1 MKFNKDK
8 DRMYYLL
15 KKIITMTIF
24 TRIKNSSIW
33 VFLSKCLYLIIGFLV
48 WLALTFLSELLWG
61 ISTLME
67 GVDESDKKSTKSTIS
82 PEEEKMVKEKSLE
95 KGKSVSYSPN
105 PINQTDIPC
114 WYSRS

>member
-1 MKFNKDK
+1 
-8 DRMYYLL
+8 
-15 KKIITMTIF
+15 
-24 TRIKNSSIW
+24 
-33 VFLSKCLYLIIGFLV
+33 
-48 WLALTFLSELLWG
+48 
-61 ISTLME
+61 ME